1 MMTARSPIE
10 PGLLPPSDMC
20 VIDCDGAVFSIV
32 ARGDVK
38 DVAALVSIE
47 GARDWRPLRAIL
59 VRTLSEAWPELK
71 TAPAKTCPTKKGARR

>member
-1 MMTARSPIE
+1 MTARSPIE
-10 PGLLPPSDMC
+10 PGLLPTPDMC

-71 TAPAKTCPTKKGARR
+71 TAGKTSYAKTRARR

>member
-1 MMTARSPIE
+1 MTARSPIE

-47 GARDWRPLRAIL
+47 VARDWRPRRAIL
-59 VRTLSEAWPELK
+59 TRTLSEAWPERKATASK
-71 TAPAKTCPTKKGARR
+71 TRARR

>member
-1 MMTARSPIE
+1 MTARSPIE

-47 GARDWRPLRAIL
+47 GARDWRPCRAIL
-59 VRTLSEAWPELK
+59 TRTLSEAWPERK
-71 TAPAKTCPTKKGARR
+71 ATAPKTGARR

>member
-47 GARDWRPLRAIL
+47 GARDWRPRRAIL
-59 VRTLSEAWPELK
+59 VRTLSEAWPAVK
-71 TAPAKTCPTKKGARR
+71 TAPEKSRRARR

>member
-59 VRTLSEAWPELK
+59 VRTLSEAWPAAK
-71 TAPAKTCPTKKGARR
+71 AAPEKSRRARR

>member
-1 MMTARSPIE
+1 MTTRSPID

-20 VIDCDGAVFSIV
+20 IIDCDGAVFSIV

-47 GARDWRPLRAIL
+47 GARDWRPRRAIL
-59 VRTLSEAWPELK
+59 TRTLSEAWPERK
-71 TAPAKTCPTKKGARR
+71 ASPAKTRAHR